1 MKNWI
6 LVVEDEVSVANAFSE
21 YLSNLGFHV
30 DCTDSFEQ
38 ALGLAGQH
46 HYSVLLT
53 DLRLQTGGI
62 QAGFD
67 FIKRMS
73 QQHPQTAIAV
83 LSGAIGSDDVASVQK
98 MGAKVVLRKPKA
110 LSEIGQILM
119 GLSEPAPTPAMQS
132 GPPQLPTGT
141 QVAKLTARGT
151 SDAEIAEMYETTN
164 EMIQEIRSEWFNAM
178 PPRER
183 MAISREL
190 SRRNELTH

>member
-1 MKNWI
+1 MKNRI
-6 LVVEDEVSVANAFSE
+6 LVVEDEVAVANAFSE

-53 DLRLQTGGI
+53 DLRLQQGGI

-67 FIKRMS
+67 FVKVMS
-73 QQHPQTAIAV
+73 QQYPQTAIAV
-83 LSGAIGSDDVASVQK
+83 LSGAIGPDDVASVQK
-98 MGAKVVLRKPKA
+98 MGARAVLRKPKA
-110 LSEIGQILM
+110 LAEIGQILM
-119 GLSEPAPTPAMQS
+119 GLCEPAPAPLLQSSHAGLPA
-132 GPPQLPTGT
+132 GT
-141 QVAKLTARGT
+141 QIAKLTARGT
-151 SDAEIAEMYETTN
+151 SDAQIAEMYETTN
-164 EMIQEIRSEWFNAM
+164 EVIQEIRSEWFNAM

-190 SRRNELTH
+190 SRRTELTH